1 MTSENLRGSESCQ
14 AIPVRIGPE
23 ALAIALREAF
33 ELGADVGDA
42 ARARVVHGPAAER
55 REAGGEDHGA
65 VERIL
70 IRHHALAQAR
80 HANVEHQENEA
91 VGHLR
96 RRLGRLALLHRFA
109 APPLVEAPDALA
121 AELTRLDLIAP

>member
-1 MTSENLRGSESCQ
+1 MTTQNNDTHNLRGDASCQ
-14 AIPVRIGPE
+14 AVPARIGPE
-23 ALAIALREAF
+23 ALAVALRQSL

-70 IRHHALAQAR
+70 VRHHALAQTG
-80 HANVEHQENEA
+80 HADVEHGKNEA

-96 RRLGRLALLHRFA
+96 RGLRRLALLHRFA
-109 APPLVEAPDALA
+109 APPLVEAPPALA
-121 AELTRLDLIAP
+121 AEL